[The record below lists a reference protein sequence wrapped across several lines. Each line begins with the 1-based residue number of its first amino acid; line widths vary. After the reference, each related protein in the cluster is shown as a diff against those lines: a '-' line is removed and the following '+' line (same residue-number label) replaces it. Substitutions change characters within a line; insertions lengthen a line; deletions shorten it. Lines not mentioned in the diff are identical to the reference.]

1 MNDALNTLFATHQAT
16 LDAALN
22 AIQTRDYWSPY
33 PENPSPRAYGE
44 TANGDGEAAFKAYVG
59 QEFALDM
66 PGVTGSAGSEVSPYG
81 LALNVRY
88 PLVDLDQLLPAMD
101 EARKPWREIG
111 PKGRAAVCLEILSR
125 LNKRSFEIAY
135 AVMHTSG
142 QGFMMAFQAGGPH
155 AQDRGL
161 EAVAYGYAA
170 QAHTPANTTWTKPQG
185 KHDPLVMDKTYTSVG
200 RGIGLVIGCSTFP
213 TWNTYPGMFADLIT
227 GNPVIIKP
235 HPGAILPAAISVRI
249 AQEVLQECGLPPHIV
264 SMVIDD
270 DPANPGTKELALRP
284 EIKLIDFTGNTPFG
298 NWLETNCT
306 QAQVYTEKAGVNT
319 IIIDSTDDY
328 KGMLRNLAFTLSLYS
343 GQMCTTPQD
352 IFVPQ
357 SGIETDQG
365 PKTFDEVAADLATA
379 ISKFL
384 SDPERAAMVLGA
396 IQAPATADRVDS
408 SQKLGQVLRE
418 GESIEHPHFPEAR
431 MRTPLLMSIDASAKD
446 TYMQELFG
454 PISFVVKADDT
465 THAIALARE
474 AIKAHGAITLGCY
487 SREEAVLDAIEEMAL
502 DAGVALSCNLTGGV
516 FVNQS
521 AAYSD
526 FHATG
531 CNPAANACLSDLAY
545 VANRFRVVQSRRHPK

>member
-1 MNDALNTLFATHQAT
+1 MSTLFEKHQDT
-16 LDAALN
+16 LKSALN

-33 PENPSPRAYGE
+33 SENPSPRAYGE
-44 TANGDGEAAFKAYVG
+44 TANADGEAAFKAHLNG
-59 QEFALDM
+59 AFSLDM
-66 PGVTGSAGSEVSPYG
+66 PGIVGEAGAEVSPYG
-81 LALNVRY
+81 IDLNVKY
-88 PLVDLDQLLPAMD
+88 PLVDLDVLLPEM
-101 EARKPWREIG
+101 ESARQAWRDQG
-111 PKGRAAVCLEILSR
+111 AGGRAAVCLEILER

-161 EAVAYGYAA
+161 EAVAYGYSAMT
-170 QAHTPANTTWTKPQG
+170 HTPGAATWTKPQG
-185 KHDPLVMDKTYTSVG
+185 KHDPLVLEKKFTTVG

-227 GNPVIIKP
+227 GNPVIVKP
-235 HPGAILPAAISVRI
+235 HPAAILPAAISVQI
-249 AQEVLQECGLPPHIV
+249 AQDVLKEHGLPPHIV
-264 SMVIDD
+264 SLVIDED
-270 DPANPGTKELALRP
+270 AAKPGTAELAKRD
-284 EIKLIDFTGNTPFG
+284 EIKLIDFTGNTAFG
-298 NWLETNCT
+298 DWLEQNCA

-319 IIIDSTDDY
+319 IVIDSTDDY

-352 IFVPQ
+352 IFVPKG
-357 SGIETDQG
+357 GIETDAG
-365 PKTFDEVAADLATA
+365 HKSFDEVAADLGMA
-379 ISKFL
+379 ITKFL

-396 IQAPATADRVDS
+396 IQADATAARVDGS
-408 SQKLGQVLRE
+408 NTLGTVVRE
-418 GESIEHPHFPEAR
+418 SDVVEHPHFPNAR
-431 MRTPLLMSIDASAKD
+431 MRSPLLMSIDAAAEA

-465 THAIALARE
+465 NHAIELARR
-474 AIKAHGAITLGCY
+474 AVKSHGAITMGCY
-487 SREEAVLDAIEEMAL
+487 SSSDAVLDQIEDAAL
-502 DAGVALSCNLTGGV
+502 DAGVALSCNLTGGI

-531 CNPAANACLSDLAY
+531 ANPAANACLSDLAY
-545 VANRFRVVQSRRHPK
+545 VANRFRVVQSRRHPKG

>member
-1 MNDALNTLFATHQAT
+1 MSTLFEKHQDT
-16 LDAALN
+16 LTSALN

-33 PENPSPRAYGE
+33 SENPSPRAYGE
-44 TANGDGEAAFKAYVG
+44 TANADGEAAFKAHLNG
-59 QEFALDM
+59 AFSLDM
-66 PGVTGSAGSEVSPYG
+66 PGIVGEAGAEVSPYG
-81 LALNVRY
+81 IDLNVKY
-88 PLVDLDQLLPAMD
+88 PLVDLDVLLPEM
-101 EARKPWREIG
+101 ESARQAWRDQG
-111 PKGRAAVCLEILSR
+111 ADGRAAVCLEILER

-161 EAVAYGYAA
+161 EAVAYGYSAMT
-170 QAHTPANTTWTKPQG
+170 HTPGSATWTKPQG
-185 KHDPLVMDKTYTSVG
+185 KHDPLVLEKKFTTVG

-227 GNPVIIKP
+227 GNPVIVKP
-235 HPGAILPAAISVRI
+235 HPAAILPAAISVQI
-249 AQEVLQECGLPPHIV
+249 AQDVLKEHGLPPHIV
-264 SMVIDD
+264 SLVIDED
-270 DPANPGTKELALRP
+270 AAKPGTAELSKRD
-284 EIKLIDFTGNTPFG
+284 EIKLIDFTGNTTFG
-298 NWLETNCT
+298 DWLEQNCT

-319 IIIDSTDDY
+319 IVIDSTDDY

-352 IFVPQ
+352 IFVPKG
-357 SGIETDQG
+357 GIETDAG
-365 PKTFDEVAADLATA
+365 HKSFDEVAADLGMA
-379 ISKFL
+379 ITKFL

-396 IQAPATADRVDS
+396 IQADATAARVDGS
-408 SQKLGQVLRE
+408 NTLGTVVRE
-418 GESIEHPHFPEAR
+418 SDVVEHPHFPNAR
-431 MRTPLLMSIDASAKD
+431 MRSPLLMSIDATDEA

-465 THAIALARE
+465 NHAIELARR
-474 AIKAHGAITLGCY
+474 AVKSHGAITMGCY
-487 SREEAVLDAIEEMAL
+487 SSSDAVLDQIEDAAL
-502 DAGVALSCNLTGGV
+502 DAGVALSCNLTGGI

-531 CNPAANACLSDLAY
+531 ANPAANACLSDLAY
-545 VANRFRVVQSRRHPK
+545 VANRFRVVQSRRHPKG